1 MNETTIINI
10 AATLLN
16 IFNGIVCYKKFK
28 ISNRKIFLFGIL
40 LSAVGV
46 AFGYIGILFSDSSTP
61 KIVESRK
68 EETDT

>member
-16 IFNGIVCYKKFK
+16 IFNGIVCYKKYK
-28 ISNRKIFLFGIL
+28 ISNRKIFLLGII
-40 LSAVGV
+40 LSGIGV
-46 AFGYIGILFSDSSTP
+46 AFGYIGILFSDSSNT

-68 EETDT
+68 GGETE